1 MRWLWVLL
9 LAPSIALAGIGT
21 VEHDEG
27 RTWNERS
34 NKTENIDVGYD
45 AVSYTHLT
53 LPTNRE
59 V

>member
-1 MRWLWVLL
+1 MPKILIVTTSHDRLGDTGQPTGLWLEE
-9 LAPSIALAGIGT
+9 LATP
-21 VEHDEG
+21 
-27 RTWNERS
+27 
-34 NKTENIDVGYD
+34 YY